1 MIYYYRIRPRNLED
15 DIVSAIVPQLPC
27 CIVYLLISAV

>member
-1 MIYYYRIRPRNLED
+1 MIYHYRIRPRNSED
-15 DIVSAIVPQLPC
+15 DNVSAIVPQLPH